1 MHLDLF
7 SPEMNRDAG
16 ALGGNEEPLGNY
28 DSTQFELYGPGVTQ
42 GPAENQPGPGT
53 GISGSQVTYRPP
65 AVGTPEE
72 WTRYFTLPAPVAC
85 GNYLLR
91 TEVLPAGADPLNA
104 GAEGND
110 QNGWRLRVGR
120 DDDAL
125 PTNTPPANT
134 DDYDGVQGTND
145 ELTIG
150 FVQTTFQHNQSGT
163 HCQTMYE
170 SVPPGMASIRLHNFD
185 FDGASTANRVRYY
198 APGETVDPNALSGGT
213 VGTLSGSTVWN
224 DSATTTRVGDLITD
238 PTPGV
243 WAIVSCINGINQFIQ
258 EAQDGATSSYTLPT
272 TPSMNVTKT
281 DGRTET
287 YRGEELTYTVDVSN
301 TASGEFAGAATNV
314 SVIDTLPTNTTFVSC
329 QIKAPRSGTC
339 SASGGTATAVLSGD
353 LDAGSSFQVEYV
365 VTVNSNASGTV
376 ANTVK
381 VSSTNSAG
389 VAMPEPTASDSDT
402 VGTAIGDLV
411 WDDQDGDAVQDAGE
425 PGLSGVTVE
434 LRNPT
439 DNSLLATTTTAA
451 DGSYAFL
458 NHTSGD
464 YRVDLVVPSGWALT
478 TANDPMDVTLPGSGL
493 ATVLTA
499 DFGLRRA
506 DASIG
511 DLVWDDQ
518 DADGTKDAGEP
529 GIGGVTVRLFASDGT
544 TQLSTTTTSGAGAY
558 SFSNL
563 VGGTYVVKIDDPA
576 NYLLTTGSD
585 PTTVNLATSA
595 AHTGADFG
603 FRRNDASIAGTVY
616 DDEDDD
622 GTRDAGEGVRAG
634 VTVRLFAAD
643 GTSQLATTTTGALG
657 TYAFSS
663 LLSATYVVKVDAPS
677 GTTLTSL
684 ASADRLADARAGACR
699 HRFRHRDGSDP
710 DRGDRRRQDEGLRR
724 RGPELHLV
732 DHERCA
738 RTGRQ
743 PDGPVVRRL
752 RGPCRRRRLQ
762 HRVLGQHE

>member
-1 MHLDLF
+1 MDPRPPGHSFLRRLALLAIAFACAFPAPASAVEVPPAANFFFQTNGPASAMGNGDWYTSTAPGGGAGYHYLEITVPCGWPSSEPVHLDLF

-65 AVGTPEE
+65 DVGTPEE

-91 TEVLPAGADPLNA
+91 AEVLPAGADPLNA

-120 DDDAL
+120 DDDAV

-145 ELTIG
+145 ELSIG

-224 DSATTTRVGDLITD
+224 DSATTTRVGDLINN

-258 EAQDGATSSYTLPT
+258 EAQAGATSSYTLPT

-329 QIKAPRSGTC
+329 QI
-339 SASGGTATAVLSGD
+339 
-353 LDAGSSFQVEYV
+353 
-365 VTVNSNASGTV
+365 
-376 ANTVK
+376 
-381 VSSTNSAG
+381 
-389 VAMPEPTASDSDT
+389 
-402 VGTAIGDLV
+402 
-411 WDDQDGDAVQDAGE
+411 
-425 PGLSGVTVE
+425 
-434 LRNPT
+434 
-439 DNSLLATTTTAA
+439 
-451 DGSYAFL
+451 
-458 NHTSGD
+458 
-464 YRVDLVVPSGWALT
+464 
-478 TANDPMDVTLPGSGL
+478 
-493 ATVLTA
+493 
-499 DFGLRRA
+499 
-506 DASIG
+506 
-511 DLVWDDQ
+511 
-518 DADGTKDAGEP
+518 
-529 GIGGVTVRLFASDGT
+529 
-544 TQLSTTTTSGAGAY
+544 
-558 SFSNL
+558 
-563 VGGTYVVKIDDPA
+563 
-576 NYLLTTGSD
+576 
-585 PTTVNLATSA
+585 
-595 AHTGADFG
+595 TGAQERHVLGVRWHRDG
-603 FRRNDASIAGTVY
+603 CVERRPGRRLLVP
-616 DDEDDD
+616 
-622 GTRDAGEGVRAG
+622 GRVRRDCELERVRHGREHGEGVVDELGRRGHARAHRK
-634 VTVRLFAAD
+634 RL
-643 GTSQLATTTTGALG
+643 GHG
-657 TYAFSS
+657 
-663 LLSATYVVKVDAPS
+663 
-677 GTTLTSL
+677 
-684 ASADRLADARAGACR
+684 ADR
-699 HRFRHRDGSDP
+699 
-710 DRGDRRRQDEGLRR
+710 DRRSRLGRPGRR
-724 RGPELHLV
+724 RGP
-732 DHERCA
+732 
-738 RTGRQ
+738 G
-743 PDGPVVRRL
+743 
-752 RGPCRRRRLQ
+752 RRRAGPQRRDRRAPRPDRQ
-762 HRVLGQHE
+762 QPP